1 MSQVFEDTNLENRI
15 LEFAHD
21 IKKYNLFRYLGLI
34 VGLSGTGIGYY
45 IIYLAEVNFS
55 AFFKIGMNLFIIMMA
70 LIFIGYGMI
79 IYWRIR
85 YRQVV
90 ERIVNK
96 SFRDMTPNELNEI
109 RKKIKHVIKEKYSMK

>member
-96 SFRDMTPNELNEI
+96 SFRDMTPNELNAI

>member
-45 IIYLAEVNFS
+45 IIYLAEVNLS

-96 SFRDMTPNELNEI
+96 SFRDMTPNELNAI